1 MGTMYENDLN
11 LISEKQVI
19 NHVSKSWNVVSYKLP
34 ISYKLDYA
42 MYRDEELLGF
52 AEVKCRTHKFGTFP
66 TYMISLAKVL
76 KSRDLWLCTRR
87 PTILI
92 VSWIGKVAYLDFSS
106 PHKIKQGGRSDRNDW
121 QDQEPMCH
129 YDLKEFKGIGKKNE
143 DETSKWT

>member
-1 MGTMYENDLN
+1 MRTMYENDLN

>member
-1 MGTMYENDLN
+1 MRPMYENDLN

-42 MYRDEELLGF
+42 MYREEELLGF

-129 YDLKEFKGIGKKNE
+129 YDLKEFKGIGTK
-143 DETSKWT
+143 T

>member
-1 MGTMYENDLN
+1 MYENDLN